1 MSELSKLNDRLT
13 ERLQNSEGKCADLQK
28 DVTTLRNRLDAECE
42 RRNDLEN
49 LRVVKLGRSET
60 TTQCED
66 KVLTIINE
74 KLKLEHI
81 TKQHIK

>member
-13 ERLQNSEGKCADLQK
+13 KRLQNSEGKCADLQK
-28 DVTTLRNRLDAECE
+28 DVTTLRNSLDVE
-42 RRNDLEN
+42 REKRNDLEQYGRREN

-66 KVLTIINE
+66 KVLTIIS
-74 KLKLEHI
+74 
-81 TKQHIK
+81 